1 MIQYI
6 AHRQN
11 KLINIKHLKKLSFSG
26 VELDVRSSSNEII
39 IHHDP
44 FKKGI
49 AFFKKIKLLKN
60 FFLLIDI
67 KSAGI
72 SLSII
77 NFLLK
82 RKFKFLILNLN
93 QPELIEMIDK
103 GYGKNIFLRYSL
115 YEKFDFRQKKI
126 NKVKWIWVDFFD
138 HYKMP
143 LKDYRYLKKF
153 NKKICIASPELVGAR
168 KKTIKDY
175 IHYLNENKIQID
187 MLCVKQENIETWKK
201 LYNYS

>member
-1 MIQYI
+1 MVQYI

-11 KLINIKHLKKLSFSG
+11 KLKNLKHLTKLSFSG
-26 VELDVRSSSNEII
+26 IELDLRSSLKEII

-49 AFFKKIKLLKN
+49 VFFKKINILKDL
-60 FFLLIDI
+60 FLLIDI

-72 SLSII
+72 GLSVIK
-77 NFLLK
+77 FLLK
-82 RKFKFLILNLN
+82 RKLKFLILNLS
-93 QPELIEMIDK
+93 QPELIEMINK
-103 GYGKNIFLRYSL
+103 GYGKNLFLRYSF
-115 YEKFDFRQKKI
+115 YEKIDFSQKKM

-138 HYKMP
+138 HYKMS
-143 LKDYRYLKKF
+143 LKDYKYLKKL
-153 NKKICIASPELVGAR
+153 NKKICIASPELVGASR
-168 KKTIKDY
+168 KTIKDY
-175 IHYLNENKIQID
+175 IHYLNKNKIQID

>member
-1 MIQYI
+1 MVQYV

-26 VELDVRSSSNEII
+26 IELDVRSSSKKII

-49 AFFKKIKLLKN
+49 IFFKNIKLFKN
-60 FFLLIDI
+60 LFLLIDI

-77 NFLLK
+77 KFLLK

-103 GYGKNIFLRYSL
+103 GYGKNLFLRYSL
-115 YEKFDFRQKKI
+115 YEKFDFRQRKMNKI
-126 NKVKWIWVDFFD
+126 KWIWVDFFD
-138 HYKMP
+138 HYKMS
-143 LKDYRYLKKF
+143 LKDYKSLKRF
-153 NKKICIASPELVGAR
+153 NKKICMASPELVGAS
-168 KKTIKDY
+168 KKAIKDY
-175 IHYLNENKIQID
+175 IHYLNKNKIIID
-187 MLCVKQENIETWKK
+187 MLCVKKENIDTWKK